1 MKDRKR
7 ILINY
12 RIEQAKQAIKDTQIL
27 LNEGGSPASI
37 INRAYY
43 AMFYA
48 VLALLVKI
56 GMGTSKHSGAI
67 ALFDQHFVKKGIFP
81 KDMSYALHKGFDI
94 RQMSDYRE
102 LVKISN
108 EDVREIFQ
116 KAKDFVRKVREYLS
130 IK

>member
-1 MKDRKR
+1 MKNRKR
-7 ILINY
+7 ILSNY
-12 RIEQAKQAIKDTQIL
+12 RIEQAERAIKDTEIL
-27 LNEGGSPASI
+27 LNEGGSPGSI

-56 GMGTSKHSGAI
+56 EIGTSKHRGAI

-116 KAKDFVRKVREYLS
+116 KAKDFVKKVREYLS
-130 IK
+130 K